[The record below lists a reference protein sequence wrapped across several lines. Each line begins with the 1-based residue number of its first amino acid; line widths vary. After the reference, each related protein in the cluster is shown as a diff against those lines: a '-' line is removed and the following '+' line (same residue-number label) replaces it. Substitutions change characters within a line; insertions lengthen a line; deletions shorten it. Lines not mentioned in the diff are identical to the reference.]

1 MGHDAMNADQS
12 IILKIAGLT
21 KQYDS
26 SGEVILNNICLDIY
40 EEDLLCILGP
50 SGCGKTTLLRCIA
63 GFEEYG
69 GKIEINGR
77 SVKKPG
83 TDRIMVFQDF
93 HQLFPWRTVLGNL
106 TYPLKVSGI
115 KDKSERIRKAEMYLE
130 KVNLLTYKD
139 YYPHQLSGGMK
150 QRVAIARG
158 MALGSKII
166 LMDEPFAA
174 LDAITRNQMQAELM
188 RIKEVEKITIIF
200 VTHNIQEA
208 ITLGN
213 RILVMSK
220 EGSIKEQMDNPIP
233 KPVTPASVGYGE
245 LWKHLNKVLN
255 CASIGEALDLG

>member
-1 MGHDAMNADQS
+1 MGHDTMNATRD
-12 IILKIAGLT
+12 IILKIEGLT

-26 SGEVILNNICLDIY
+26 SQKVILDNFCLDIY
-40 EEDLLCILGP
+40 EEDFLCILGP
-50 SGCGKTTLLRCIA
+50 SGCGKSTLLRCIA
-63 GFEEYG
+63 GFEEYD
-69 GKIEINGR
+69 GKIEINGQG
-77 SVKKPG
+77 VKKPG

-93 HQLFPWRTVLGNL
+93 NQLFPWRTVLGNL

-115 KDKSERIRKAEMYLE
+115 KDKSERIQKAEAYLD
-130 KVNLLTYKD
+130 KVNLLTYKN

-158 MALGSKII
+158 MALGSKVL

-174 LDAITRNQMQAELM
+174 LDAITRNQMQAELV
-188 RIKEVEKITIIF
+188 RIKEAEKMTIIF

-220 EGSIKEQMDNPIP
+220 EGLTTEHMDNPIQ
-233 KPVTPASVGYGE
+233 KPVTPASAGYGE
-245 LWKHLNKVLN
+245 LWTHLNKVLN
-255 CASIGEALDLG
+255 CASVEKS